1 MKNVLAPSILSADF
15 KVLGEQLKVTEAAG
29 AEYIHFDVM
38 DGIFVPSIS
47 FGMPVLSCIKGYTSQ
62 ILDAHLMITEP
73 IRYVEEFAK
82 AGADIITV
90 HLEACEDLQATID
103 KIHAAGVKAGISIK
117 PKTPVEAFVPYLD
130 QADMF
135 LVMSVEP
142 GFGGQAFI
150 PESLD
155 RIRELRKMLDEKGL
169 KTDIEVDGGIYHANV
184 AEVLDAG
191 ANIMVSGS
199 GIFKGDKGLQFLYE
213 NGIKPDYIVGDFDS
227 VPREIVEYYR
237 TEENVPIREFNP
249 VKDASDTEI
258 ALRLCLGLR
267 RKDIYILGGTGN
279 RIDHLWA
286 NIQCLNIA
294 LAAGSEAMILDS
306 HNRIRIL
313 EHGITLTRAEAFGK
327 YFSVFPLELPVED
340 FSISGAKYPLQ
351 NHLLSAGD
359 SLCVSNEFAEDEV
372 KISFVCGKVILM
384 ETRD

>member
-1 MKNVLAPSILSADF
+1 MSK
-15 KVLGEQLKVTEAAG
+15 
-29 AEYIHFDVM
+29 
-38 DGIFVPSIS
+38 
-47 FGMPVLSCIKGYTSQ
+47 
-62 ILDAHLMITEP
+62 
-73 IRYVEEFAK
+73 R
-82 AGADIITV
+82 TV
-90 HLEACEDLQATID
+90 I
-103 KIHAAGVKAGISIK
+103 VS
-117 PKTPVEAFVPYLD
+117 
-130 QADMF
+130 
-135 LVMSVEP
+135 
-142 GFGGQAFI
+142 
-150 PESLD
+150 
-155 RIRELRKMLDEKGL
+155 
-169 KTDIEVDGGIYHANV
+169 GGIL
-184 AEVLDAG
+184 EKEFVLPILQSEETEFIIG
-191 ANIMVSGS
+191 V
-199 GIFKGDKGLQFLYE
+199 DKGLQFLYE
-213 NGIKPDYIVGDFDS
+213 NEIKPDYIVGDFDS

-267 RKDIYILGGTGN
+267 RKEIYILGGTGN

-351 NHLLSAGD
+351 NHLLSAGV

>member
-1 MKNVLAPSILSADF
+1 MSK
-15 KVLGEQLKVTEAAG
+15 
-29 AEYIHFDVM
+29 
-38 DGIFVPSIS
+38 
-47 FGMPVLSCIKGYTSQ
+47 
-62 ILDAHLMITEP
+62 
-73 IRYVEEFAK
+73 R
-82 AGADIITV
+82 TV
-90 HLEACEDLQATID
+90 I
-103 KIHAAGVKAGISIK
+103 VS
-117 PKTPVEAFVPYLD
+117 
-130 QADMF
+130 
-135 LVMSVEP
+135 
-142 GFGGQAFI
+142 
-150 PESLD
+150 
-155 RIRELRKMLDEKGL
+155 
-169 KTDIEVDGGIYHANV
+169 GGIL
-184 AEVLDAG
+184 EKEFVLPILQSEETEFIIG
-191 ANIMVSGS
+191 V
-199 GIFKGDKGLQFLYE
+199 DKGLQFLYE
-213 NGIKPDYIVGDFDS
+213 NEIKPDYIVGDFDS

-267 RKDIYILGGTGN
+267 RKEIYILGGTGN

-359 SLCVSNEFAEDEV
+359 SLWVLLMLLY
-372 KISFVCGKVILM
+372 SFQCHCQDCFCKKLP
-384 ETRD
+384 RLD

>member
-1 MKNVLAPSILSADF
+1 MSK
-15 KVLGEQLKVTEAAG
+15 
-29 AEYIHFDVM
+29 
-38 DGIFVPSIS
+38 
-47 FGMPVLSCIKGYTSQ
+47 
-62 ILDAHLMITEP
+62 
-73 IRYVEEFAK
+73 R
-82 AGADIITV
+82 TV
-90 HLEACEDLQATID
+90 I
-103 KIHAAGVKAGISIK
+103 VS
-117 PKTPVEAFVPYLD
+117 
-130 QADMF
+130 
-135 LVMSVEP
+135 
-142 GFGGQAFI
+142 
-150 PESLD
+150 
-155 RIRELRKMLDEKGL
+155 
-169 KTDIEVDGGIYHANV
+169 GGIL
-184 AEVLDAG
+184 EKEFVLPILQSEETEFIIG
-191 ANIMVSGS
+191 V
-199 GIFKGDKGLQFLYE
+199 DKGLQFLYE
-213 NGIKPDYIVGDFDS
+213 NEIKPDYIVGDFDS

-267 RKDIYILGGTGN
+267 RKEIYILGGTGN

-351 NHLLSAGD
+351 NHLLSAED